1 MWYLFRALAKI
12 ILGKM
17 DSFSA
22 EANCTR
28 RRKRTFLW
36 ARLYVFIC
44 VFFGGVWLGYI
55 EPRLSAHG
63 LIVSDKSNRGG
74 PGRQTHRVAT
84 I

>member
-44 VFFGGVWLGYI
+44 VFFWGGGMVRLHRTQIKCPWLNSI
-55 EPRLSAHG
+55 
-63 LIVSDKSNRGG
+63 
-74 PGRQTHRVAT
+74 
-84 I
+84 